1 MHAGLVTIPILANPL
16 GSIGVVEGAALLP
29 FEVRRFY
36 FIHNVPPGAT
46 RGSHAHREL
55 HQLVVAVSGSVV
67 VELDDGT
74 DREAFALTDPSL
86 GLHIPPGYWR
96 TLRDFAP
103 QSVVAVLASHE
114 YDESDYIRD
123 YDTFVEWRRG
133 A

>member
-1 MHAGLVTIPILANPL
+1 MHASLVSVPILANPL
-16 GSIGVVEGAALLP
+16 GSIGVVEGPVLLP

-36 FIHNVPPGAT
+36 FIHKVPPGAT
-46 RGSHAHREL
+46 RGSHAHRQL
-55 HQLVVAVSGSVV
+55 HQLVVAVSGSVE
-67 VELDDGT
+67 VELDDGME
-74 DREAFALTDPSL
+74 RQEFSL
-86 GLHIPPGYWR
+86 IGPHVGLHIPPGYWR

-123 YDTFVEWRRG
+123 YDAFVEWRRR

>member
-1 MHAGLVTIPILANPL
+1 MHASLLSVPIVANPL
-16 GSIGVVEGAALLP
+16 GSIGVVEGAVLLP

-46 RGSHAHREL
+46 RGSHAHRQL
-55 HQLVVAVSGSVV
+55 RQLVVAVSGSVE
-67 VELDDGT
+67 VELDDGKERQT
-74 DREAFALTDPSL
+74 FSL
-86 GLHIPPGYWR
+86 NGPHVGLHIPPGYWR

-123 YDTFVEWRRG
+123 YDKFLEWSRG